1 MFPIPDDPHADVRQW
16 LNNGV
21 FCNEE
26 GVAFKYLGLARATP
40 TSSVLGTPLSR
51 NPDVPLPDE
60 VVVPRQS
67 VRLHWPLGGA
77 VNNESFRFAF
87 IMQRLPRRQYA
98 RTFAHNQVECLVP
111 RGFEVLP
118 KANRRGVV
126 RTTHDDV
133 LRAIFYP
140 MYPTDYE
147 QVAEMLDAGWASVAM
162 TRRIILVM
170 SEGKELVYDGMTHVG
185 HIYDRRFY
193 PSCSEAHAM
202 KVLKAFKGALQ
213 L

>member
-21 FCNEE
+21 FCDAAGTAIKYVGLSRAAPNSNVLGIILPRSAEGDANEE
-26 GVAFKYLGLARATP
+26 CV
-40 TSSVLGTPLSR
+40 VLRG
-51 NPDVPLPDE
+51 D
-60 VVVPRQS
+60 

-77 VNNESFRFAF
+77 VNNTDYRFAF
-87 IMQRLPRRQYA
+87 IVQRLPRRQYA
-98 RTFAHNQVECLVP
+98 RTFSHNQVECLVP
-111 RGFEVLP
+111 RGFEVLA
-118 KANRRGVV
+118 KVNRRGVV
-126 RTTHDDV
+126 RTTQDDV

-140 MYPTDYE
+140 TYPTDYE
-147 QVAEMLDAGWASVAM
+147 QVSEMLDSGWASVAM
-162 TRRIILVM
+162 TRRITVVL
-170 SEGKELVYDGMTHVG
+170 SDGKDLVYDGMTHVG

-193 PSCSEAHAM
+193 PSCSETHAM